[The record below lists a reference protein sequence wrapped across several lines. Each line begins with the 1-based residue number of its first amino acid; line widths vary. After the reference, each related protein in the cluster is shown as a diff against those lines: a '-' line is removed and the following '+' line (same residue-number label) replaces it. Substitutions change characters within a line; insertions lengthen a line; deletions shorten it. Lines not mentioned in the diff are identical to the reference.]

1 MTALPAASITSSA
14 FDDLDA
20 LNAQLEGL
28 RADQRV
34 AWALQH
40 GPQNAALSSSFGA
53 QSAVTLHLLSQ
64 QRPDIPVILIDTGYL
79 FPETY
84 RFADALTE
92 RLKLNLKVYR
102 PLVSRA
108 WMEARHGRLWEQG
121 MVGIDQYNNLR
132 KVEPMRRALNELDVG
147 TWFTGLRRSQSGG
160 RAQTPIMQKRGER
173 YKISPIADWTDR
185 DVWQYLQAHDL
196 PYHPLWEQGYVSIG
210 DFHTTRRWEPG
221 MREED
226 TRFTVSS
233 ASAASTKISSVSGP
247 LPVALVRVTL
257 HPHVR
262 QLHAHAAS
270 RMQRQCAASC
280 THAPAHASPRR
291 RIGVSAPHPVTIE
304 RPHQQ
309 QRQADQREDQPAQ
322 HQQRHQ
328 AA

>member
-1 MTALPAASITSSA
+1 
-14 FDDLDA
+14 
-20 LNAQLEGL
+20 
-28 RADQRV
+28 
-34 AWALQH
+34 
-40 GPQNAALSSSFGA
+40 
-53 QSAVTLHLLSQ
+53 
-64 QRPDIPVILIDTGYL
+64 DTGYL

-132 KVEPMRRALNELDVG
+132 KVEPMRRALDELNVG

-160 RAQTPIMQKRGER
+160 RAQTPIVQKRGER

-185 DVWQYLQAHDL
+185 DVWQYLQAHEL

-226 TRFTVSS
+226 TRFFGL
-233 ASAASTKISSVSGP
+233 K
-247 LPVALVRVTL
+247 
-257 HPHVR
+257 
-262 QLHAHAAS
+262 
-270 RMQRQCAASC
+270 
-280 THAPAHASPRR
+280 
-291 RIGVSAPHPVTIE
+291 
-304 RPHQQ
+304 
-309 QRQADQREDQPAQ
+309 RECGIHEDI
-322 HQQRHQ
+322 
-328 AA
+328 